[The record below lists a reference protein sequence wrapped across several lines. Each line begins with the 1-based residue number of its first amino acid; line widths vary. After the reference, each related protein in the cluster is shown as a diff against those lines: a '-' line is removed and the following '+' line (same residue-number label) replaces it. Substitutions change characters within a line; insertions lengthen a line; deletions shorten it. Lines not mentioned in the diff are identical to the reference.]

1 MLAESNY
8 DLEIEISAFL
18 RDKGRPSQKVPEATH
33 HD

>member
-8 DLEIEISAFL
+8 DLEIESSAFL
-18 RDKGRPSQKVPEATH
+18 RDKGRPSQRVPEATH